1 MTAATPAPPPDPGPP
16 GFDLPGTVR
25 RIRRRARLSQRRL
38 ADVAGLSAS
47 TVAQVEAGRR
57 SLSAVDL
64 AALADVAGL
73 RLVLVDPQGQVV
85 QPMRSTSVRDEGG
98 RRYPAHCDVRHGDQ
112 GWWYLPHRADRPV
125 PWFTFDRRPDVPL
138 EDDDHPAPSI
148 DDDPRLRRA
157 QREHVERIAR
167 AARSRMARVDRML
180 RELTGEIRPE
190 PEVQD
195 LCECPPG
202 CEALLV
208 GDDPAGQL
216 DPHVADCPCRC
227 DIH

>member
-1 MTAATPAPPPDPGPP
+1 MTSPPDQPLARA
-16 GFDLPGTVR
+16 GFELPGTVR
-25 RIRRRARLSQRRL
+25 RIRRTARLSQRQL
-38 ADVAGLSAS
+38 AAATGLSSSVIAE
-47 TVAQVEAGRR
+47 VETGRR
-57 SLSAVDL
+57 SLSAADL

-73 RLVLVDPQGQVV
+73 RLVLVDPQDQVV
-85 QPMRSTSVRDEGG
+85 PPMRSNGVRDEGG
-98 RRYPAHCDVRHGDQ
+98 RRYPAHCDVRHGDE

-138 EDDDHPAPSI
+138 QDDDHPVPSV

-157 QREHVERIAR
+157 QREHVERVAR
-167 AARSRMARVDRML
+167 AARSRWARVDRML
-180 RELTGEIRPE
+180 RELTGEIAPE

-227 DIH
+227 DVH